1 MLLGC
6 TDTNATK
13 EIENSTD
20 INVENNIE
28 STKIDNDILYYS
40 KEDAETIAQTL
51 LTSELKEDGFRI
63 IYDREVEIS
72 RIEYKNPTF
81 YRFLIEDDF
90 IALETAILINKE
102 TGSPLICYPDDT
114 YVSVN
119 DEELFKSNR
128 PFWFGSYGKVEAPD
142 NHYTVLTI
150 SQSLED
156 ENSLYFVMNSYYGA
170 GVCVMKFNATF
181 VDENKVIYENNE
193 EKIEIVLNNDN
204 TLTVNV
210 ESEDLE
216 LIEMLDGKFA

>member
-6 TDTNATK
+6 TDTNAIK
-13 EIENSTD
+13 EIENSTSTN
-20 INVENNIE
+20 IENNIE
-28 STKIDNDILYYS
+28 DTKNNILYYS
-40 KEDAETIAQTL
+40 KEDAEVVAQTL
-51 LTSELKEDGFRI
+51 LTDELKAAGFRI
-63 IYDREVEIS
+63 VYDREVEIS
-72 RIEYKNPTF
+72 RIEYKNPIF

-150 SQSLED
+150 SKSLKD

-170 GVCVMKFNATF
+170 GVCIMKFDATF
-181 VDENKVIYENNE
+181 VDENKVVYENDK
-193 EKIEIVLNNDN
+193 EKIEIILNNDN

-216 LIEMLDGKFA
+216 LIEMLNGKFA